1 MHEATRPRRPGEVLF
16 AVFLLLVSLV
26 ILQQAY
32 AISGFSSLDS
42 AGVFPMLAGA
52 TMVGAMVAVLWQLYR
67 SMAPAGEGSAWRFA
81 RFGREILP
89 PTVIVFL
96 VLVVAYML
104 ALERAGFLISSLVFL
119 FLSIWFLYRR
129 NPVLVAAISVGSLA
143 AIYVVFRYIF
153 TVLLP

>member
-1 MHEATRPRRPGEVLF
+1 MHDTTRPRRPGEAVF
-16 AVFLLLVSLV
+16 AVLLLLGSLV

-32 AISGFSSLDS
+32 AISGLSSLDS

-52 TMVGAMVAVLWQLYR
+52 TMAGAIVAVLWQLHR

-81 RFGREILP
+81 RFSREILP

-129 NPVLVAAISVGSLA
+129 NPVLVAVISVGSLA
-143 AIYVVFRYIF
+143 AIYVVFRYVF

>member
-1 MHEATRPRRPGEVLF
+1 MHDTTRPRRPGEALF
-16 AVFLLLVSLV
+16 AIVLLLGSLV

-52 TMVGAMVAVLWQLYR
+52 TMVGALIAVLWQLHR
-67 SMAPAGEGSAWRFA
+67 FRNPAGAADEGRFA
-81 RFGREILP
+81 RFSREVLP

-129 NPVLVAAISVGSLA
+129 SPLLVAVISVGSLA
-143 AIYVVFRYIF
+143 AIYIVFRYIF